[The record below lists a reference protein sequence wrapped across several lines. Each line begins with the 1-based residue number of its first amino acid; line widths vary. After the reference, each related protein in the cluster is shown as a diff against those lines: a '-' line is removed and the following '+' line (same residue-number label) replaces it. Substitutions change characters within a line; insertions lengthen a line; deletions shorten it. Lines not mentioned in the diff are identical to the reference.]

1 MILTL
6 KETGLRCCF
15 FLDPLYRGQVRTRE
29 AQECWV
35 VLGSHEMENGHL
47 WLEVSGGG
55 IHRVLEKQ
63 RSCAGETDQIHLSGK
78 REEHWDE
85 EGSELYSRED
95 SESCT
100 TFSLS
105 LSLSPL
111 QKLSIITVIQADWLT
126 VETQRALTLSHSE
139 LIFIFSPHIWFQFR
153 HFVPRCLR
161 MSLFPYQIFREF
173 SESLPVSIY
182 ISHSIYLSLYYT
194 IALSICCSIYVTLS
208 YRTLS
213 ACHSIYQPLYLH
225 IVLCC
230 SVYHAISDTLSTNHS
245 ICSHSLSLY
254 LLCYLMFYLHIALCR
269 SIYPSVTLYT
279 YHAVSLSD
287 TLFI

>member
-1 MILTL
+1 MHNL
-6 KETGLRCCF
+6 
-15 FLDPLYRGQVRTRE
+15 
-29 AQECWV
+29 
-35 VLGSHEMENGHL
+35 
-47 WLEVSGGG
+47 
-55 IHRVLEKQ
+55 
-63 RSCAGETDQIHLSGK
+63 LSP
-78 REEHWDE
+78 
-85 EGSELYSRED
+85 
-95 SESCT
+95 
-100 TFSLS
+100 S

-126 VETQRALTLSHSE
+126 VETQRSLTLSHSE

-161 MSLFPYQIFREF
+161 MSLFPNHIFREF

-225 IVLCC
+225 IMLCC

-245 ICSHSLSLY
+245 IDISQSVPLSIMLSDVLSTYCTLSLY
-254 LLCYLMFYLHIALCR
+254 LSICHSVYLSR
-269 SIYPSVTLYT
+269 S
-279 YHAVSLSD
+279 VSLSD